1 MSDRMNDMIVL
12 LESELEAAFEVK
24 DKESL
29 HRYVVLMID
38 RFAARESEEQHHSR
52 LERKMDEGF
61 AEIKDDVRTIAAT
74 MKEGFARVDERFDA
88 VDKRFEAVDKRFE
101 DMNRRFEAVDKRFE
115 AVDKRFEDMNTR
127 FEDIEDMNTRFEAVD
142 KRFEDMNT
150 RFEAVDKRF
159 DDMNKRFNSLV
170 VLMSVFFTVL
180 AGMMTALRLFA

>member
-1 MSDRMNDMIVL
+1 MNDIIGL
-12 LESELEAAFEVK
+12 LESELEAAFEVR
-24 DKESL
+24 DKQSL

-38 RFAARESEEQHHSR
+38 RFAARESEEEHHSR

-74 MKEGFARVDERFDA
+74 MKEGFARVDERF
-88 VDKRFEAVDKRFE
+88 EAVDK
-101 DMNRRFEAVDKRFE
+101 
-115 AVDKRFEDMNTR
+115 
-127 FEDIEDMNTRFEAVD
+127 
-142 KRFEDMNT
+142 

-180 AGMMTALRLFA
+180 AGMMTALRLFG

>member
-1 MSDRMNDMIVL
+1 MSDRMNDIIGL
-12 LESELEAAFEVK
+12 LESELEAAFEVR
-24 DKESL
+24 DKQSL

-38 RFAARESEEQHHSR
+38 RFAARESEEEHHSR

-74 MKEGFARVDERFDA
+74 MKEGFARVDERF
-88 VDKRFEAVDKRFE
+88 EAVDK
-101 DMNRRFEAVDKRFE
+101 
-115 AVDKRFEDMNTR
+115 
-127 FEDIEDMNTRFEAVD
+127 
-142 KRFEDMNT
+142 

-180 AGMMTALRLFA
+180 AGMMTALRLFG